1 MKKSTDD
8 KLGFELKLNKLRA
21 DIANVNLNLDHSR
34 IALFVQPL
42 VGPSL
47 QRLLSKGLVEQDI
60 VELVNILF
68 EGSISNSGSSNN
80 INKQSLIEDL
90 KKYGSIIST
99 IQELN
104 HQVDKLKNQ
113 IDELQKR
120 KQGLEEHNQKII
132 SILAN
137 SEIVVKFLN
146 RSDDSIGNDKEN
158 VKILAIIAFILYT
171 LYLRYSGIEESVDD
185 DLGTLFVRLSKAV
198 AVEGEE
204 AISIPELKMVI
215 AKALNG
221 LIAKLDTK
229 TQADEEILY

>member
-1 MKKSTDD
+1 
-8 KLGFELKLNKLRA
+8 
-21 DIANVNLNLDHSR
+21 
-34 IALFVQPL
+34 LFFQSL

-68 EGSISNSGSSNN
+68 EGSLSNSGSN
-80 INKQSLIEDL
+80 INTNKQSLIEDL

-104 HQVDKLKNQ
+104 RQVDKLRNQ
-113 IDELQKR
+113 IDELQKM
-120 KQGLEEHNQKII
+120 KQGLEVQNQKMLSI
-132 SILAN
+132 STN

-185 DLGTLFVRLSKAV
+185 DLGRLFVRLSKVV

-215 AKALNG
+215 TKALNG

-229 TQADEEILY
+229 TQAEEEILY